1 MEDEILKSLRPMV
14 NVADDVE
21 RNEAPTK
28 KIKAEI
34 DRTEKEEKEAEDAK
48 EITLEGGF
56 IQKEKELFD
65 VKDCNHNTETISFAD
80 KRPTVVEHTDWNPEK
95 TRELLESEEKVEE
108 LEDDL
113 VTMSDLLKD
122 SEFENMNL
130 KKELLLSNKC
140 YQESVD
146 KHEEIFFERER
157 MLEHNSKAEV
167 RHKLEL
173 KIMQDALKAQERK
186 NKELTDVKEAFDCL
200 SLDLRTSRKDMED
213 LKLDLQ
219 IYVDEAGRFEELHQQ
234 SSSFAASE
242 TKKALELEGL
252 LKLAKA
258 SAIEMQNQ
266 MVTLQDELKNLYE
279 SIAEN
284 QNVEEI
290 LKRTSAELSAVQGG
304 LELSQSQVQDLKR
317 TLASKE
323 ARICELTQELELA
336 SVAEFKANEEISS
349 FENLMSSTKE
359 SLQEKVSHLEDVKLK
374 LKEKESYAKQLEE
387 HLKNHETKM
396 KIMQEELA
404 KSNIE
409 VELEDAVTDQA
420 QIKEFYDDLEDKLRQ
435 SDEKFCK
442 TDYLFSQAMAKS
454 KELEQKLKTLEVVAL
469 EEKNITGKEIE
480 ELTQR
485 FASEGQKLQ
494 SQISAVLEESNLLHK
509 TCKSSNKDL
518 HTVIDHLK
526 EHLKEKKSNKYAS
539 KARMEG
545 EGNKMSTR
553 ALSTNTPIH
562 GTEGSSCSA
571 RCLIRLFS
579 FQMFSS
585 CYSFLL
591 NNLFLLRNYLIKN
604 AIFEAAFSHWS

>member
-1 MEDEILKSLRPMV
+1 
-14 NVADDVE
+14 
-21 RNEAPTK
+21 
-28 KIKAEI
+28 
-34 DRTEKEEKEAEDAK
+34 
-48 EITLEGGF
+48 
-56 IQKEKELFD
+56 
-65 VKDCNHNTETISFAD
+65 
-80 KRPTVVEHTDWNPEK
+80 
-95 TRELLESEEKVEE
+95 
-108 LEDDL
+108 
-113 VTMSDLLKD
+113 MSDLLKD

-146 KHEEIFFERER
+146 KHEEIFLERER
-157 MLEHNSKAEV
+157 MLKHNSKAEV

-219 IYVDEAGRFEELHQQ
+219 ISVDEAGRFEELHQQ
-234 SSSFAASE
+234 SSLFAALE
-242 TKKALELEGL
+242 TKKALELETL
-252 LKLAKA
+252 LKLAKS

-290 LKRTSAELSAVQGG
+290 LKRTSAELSTVQGG

-323 ARICELTQELELA
+323 VLICELTQGLELA
-336 SVAEFKANEEISS
+336 SVAEFKANEDISS

-359 SLQEKVSHLEDVKLK
+359 SLQEKVSHLEDVELK

-420 QIKEFYDDLEDKLRQ
+420 SSIAQIKEFYDDLEDKLRQ
-435 SDEKFCK
+435 SDAKFCK
-442 TDYLFSQAMAKS
+442 TDYRFSQAMANS
-454 KELEQKLKTLEVVAL
+454 KELEQKLKTLEVVTL
-469 EEKNITGKEIE
+469 EEKNITGKVIE

-494 SQISAVLEESNLLHK
+494 SQISAVLEEINLLHK

-604 AIFEAAFSHWS
+604 AIFEAAFSHRS